1 MRQSSL
7 PHTVRAVD
15 LALALCLGLAV
26 LVGLLLDVH
35 PAQAQ
40 APRKAVILS
49 INDVYRIEGVN
60 NGRSGSMARVRALRT
75 ELEETAPDLI
85 FLHAG
90 DFLSPSFLGRTYAGA
105 HMIDVMNVMD
115 GNPSS
120 GSFDNRMFVAFGNH
134 EFDDTNCSKQGPL
147 PRLVAASEFTW
158 LASNLEFSRCNSLLP
173 LVGAPNIAATSI
185 VESGGLK
192 IGLLGVTLAYPEYA
206 AVVLDPVAIA
216 CQKIEDLRA
225 SAVDVVVALTHLPWQ
240 TDLTL
245 LGIGDDLQEMPPN
258 QRPCKS
264 PPDLI
269 IGGHD
274 HKSLALPSAAPRL
287 FKADADA
294 VSAWVVEIEKDGD
307 ALRIN
312 GRLVQLDPDRTPD
325 PLVERITSDWLRR
338 HDERFCIA
346 DCLGLARDKTK
357 ACLKAAEDGACLKQ
371 SYTRAASEI
380 ETEEITNK
388 SYETGFGNWLADHV
402 RSAGSVDVAFI
413 NAGAIRMNQS
423 LPAGTVLT
431 RRHLEQM
438 FPYKGK
444 LIVRQVPGG
453 SLWRAME
460 RAVAARGE
468 GPWAHFSG
476 MAVRIGEAG
485 SPQKIARLRVQRHDG
500 TVIEIGPDTPDM
512 VSVASLAF
520 VFANGDGHG
529 FDLCASETVL
539 AKCIE
544 QLEAAPA
551 WPLAGEGADIAS
563 LVRMKL
569 AEVDPA
575 RGLELFVDRR
585 LCDRGQ
591 TDCLIDRW

>member
-7 PHTVRAVD
+7 PHTVRLVE
-15 LALALCLGLAV
+15 LALALCLRLAIS
-26 LVGLLLDVH
+26 VGLLLNIQSVS
-35 PAQAQ
+35 AQE
-40 APRKAVILS
+40 PRKAVILS
-49 INDVYRIEGVN
+49 INDVYQIEGIN
-60 NGRSGSMARVRALRT
+60 NGRSGGMARVRALRT
-75 ELEETAPDLI
+75 ELEKTAPDLI

-105 HMIDVMNVMD
+105 QMVDVMNIMD

-120 GSFDNRMFVAFGNH
+120 GSFDDRMFAAFGNH
-134 EFDDTNCSKQGPL
+134 EFDNSNCGKQGPL
-147 PRLVAASEFTW
+147 PHLVAASEFTW
-158 LASNLEFSRCNSLLP
+158 LASNLDFSRCKPLLP
-173 LVGAPNIAATSI
+173 LVGIPNIAETRI
-185 VESGGLK
+185 VKSGGLR
-192 IGLLGVTLAYPEYA
+192 IGLFAVTLAYPEYA
-206 AVVLDPVAIA
+206 AVVLDPVATA
-216 CQKIEDLRA
+216 CKKIEELRA
-225 SAVDVVVALTHLPWQ
+225 QAVDVVVALTHLPWR

-245 LGIGDDLQEMPPN
+245 IGIGSDLQAMSLD
-258 QRPCKS
+258 QRPCKGA
-264 PPDLI
+264 PDLI

-274 HKSLALPSAAPRL
+274 HLSLALPSAAPRL

-294 VSAWVVEIEKDGD
+294 VSAWVIEVEKNGD
-307 ALRIN
+307 ALQIN
-312 GRLVQLDPDRTPD
+312 GRLVQLGSDRSPD
-325 PLVERITSDWLRR
+325 PFVERITSDWLRR
-338 HDERFCIA
+338 NDERFCIV

-357 ACLKAAEDGACLKQ
+357 ACLAAAEDGACLKQ
-371 SYTRAASEI
+371 SYVRSASVI
-380 ETEEITNK
+380 ETEEITNR
-388 SYETGFGNWLADHV
+388 SYETGFGDWLADHV
-402 RSAGSVDVAFI
+402 RSAGNVDVAFI
-413 NAGAIRMNQS
+413 NAGAIRINQS

-444 LIVRQVPGG
+444 LIVRRVPGS

-485 SPQKIARLRVQRHDG
+485 SPQKIARLRVRGHDG
-500 TVIEIGPDTPDM
+500 TIVDIGPDTLDM
-512 VSVASLAF
+512 FSVASFAF
-520 VFANGDGHG
+520 VLANGDGHG
-529 FDLCASETVL
+529 FDLCAGETVL
-539 AKCIE
+539 AKCIG

-551 WPLAGEGADIAS
+551 WPLTGEGADIAS

-569 AEVDPA
+569 AEVDPS
-575 RGLELFVDRR
+575 RGLELLADRR